1 MDPKVRTAPTI
12 APASLKLGLPEKN
25 IIHRAAKA
33 GSIIVIINLPV
44 TTVSIGEIPVKYL
57 KY

>member
-1 MDPKVRTAPTI
+1 M
-12 APASLKLGLPEKN
+12 APASLKLGLEEKN
-25 IIHRAAKA
+25 IIHKAAKA

-44 TTVSIGEIPVKYL
+44 TTVSISEIPVKYL